1 MYAVEDLEL
10 RPLSV
15 AQLGVWVIQM
25 LEPRNPIFNIAE
37 YLEILGPVDPSLFET
52 ALRLVVAE
60 TDSLHLRFVEMDD
73 GPRQFLL
80 PKLNWV
86 MPFIDVTSE
95 DDPRIAAEAWMREDM
110 DRVVDLSCDHVF
122 SYALF
127 RAAPDRFFWYS
138 RYHHLCHDG
147 FGQSLLAQ
155 RVAAIYSALVEG
167 RPPEADKPGSWFE
180 LLDEE
185 ENYRRSTRYV
195 RDQAFWREQL
205 VDRPEPVTLSGKLPA
220 RSHHSF
226 IRRTGHLPQS
236 VTEALRALSA
246 AHGSSLPQVVTTAA
260 ALYLHRLTGARDLTL
275 GMVLAARIGAKM
287 RRIIGMA
294 SNVLPLRLVIDPLGG
309 FTDLLHQASR
319 RMRDALLHQRYRT
332 GDLRRDLAQNPD
344 EPDVYGTLIN
354 IMPFDYDLR
363 FAGHRAHVYNLS
375 CGPVPDLSFVVYDRR
390 DSSQLRIDLDV
401 HPAQY
406 TPEAL
411 AAHQRRFLA
420 LLGRL
425 VAAPQVPLHRLQ
437 VLAPEERHTLLEE
450 FNPTV
455 RVLPAATLP
464 ALFEAQVARTP
475 EAIALVCGEESLS
488 YGVLNARANRLA
500 HLLLAQGVGPEC
512 VVGLA
517 LERSVELVVAVL
529 GVLKAGGAYLPMDPE
544 YPQARLAQMLAEAA
558 PALVLTSLIGRV
570 RVPAGVAVLALDGPE
585 TQAALADAPTHDPTD
600 AERPTPLLPQHL
612 AYVIYT
618 SGSTGRPKGVVVEHR
633 NLSNVAYAW
642 RQCYQLDRFEVR
654 LLQIASLSFDVCT
667 GDLVRALTSGGQIIV
682 CPEDVRMDPAKLYRM
697 LARHRITIVESTPGV
712 ILPLMDFIDEKRLD
726 IGFLKILI
734 AGSDSLKAE
743 DHQSLLDRCRSSTRI
758 FNSYGVTEATIDA
771 SYFEGCPATSAPN
784 SNTPIG
790 KPLPNYRLYVLDT
803 ALEPVPVGAGGELY
817 IAGAGVARGYLRRA
831 GLTAERFVADPHGI
845 VPGTRMYRTGDLAR
859 WRADG
864 TLEFLGRADQQVKI
878 RGFRIEPGEIEAVLT
893 AHEAVAQAAVIARED
908 GPGGSQLVAY
918 VVPAHG
924 TRPDVSALRG
934 VLSER
939 LPEYMVPAAFVF
951 LEALPLTPNAK
962 LDRRGLPAPE
972 RQAETYRAPRTPA
985 EQILCEL
992 FAELLSLPRVG
1003 IVDNFF
1009 ALGGDSILSILLVSR
1024 ARRAGLELTARD
1036 VFQRQT
1042 VEALAAVVRVPET
1055 DARPTRNA
1063 LAGIGEVI
1071 PTPIMRR
1078 FLAQDG
1084 PIGRFNQSMLLRV
1097 PADLAEPD
1105 LVAALQA
1112 LIDHH
1117 DVLRLRL
1124 EDEGDRRL
1132 RIAPPRMV
1140 SAGVC
1145 LTRVALCG
1153 FSEAERRERMERALR
1168 EAEGRLDPQAGR
1180 MLQAVWFAGAD
1191 TDRDC
1196 LLLVIHH
1203 LAVDGVSWRILV
1215 PDLAAAWGSV
1225 VRRETAVLEQVGTPF
1240 RAWARHLAAQARTAA
1255 LLAELPAWEAILAGG
1270 APLIPGAV
1278 LDPAR
1283 DTFATAGHLHM
1294 ALPATLSSALLTA
1307 VPAAFH
1313 ARINDVLLAALAVAV
1328 AAWRRKRG
1336 SGGEGSVLIDV
1347 EGHGREA
1354 MAEGIDLSRTVGW
1367 FTSMYPVSL
1376 DISSLDI
1383 DDALA
1388 GGTAM
1393 GRALKRV
1400 KEQLRAIPG
1409 RGLGYGLLRYLQPEA
1424 GLRLAGWPD
1433 PQIGFNYLG
1442 RFVTGAG
1449 GDWSPAAGPE
1459 SLGVGAD
1466 PAMPLAHLVELDTLT
1481 VDSQDGPSLSAR
1493 WSWAKAHLS
1502 DADIGVL
1509 AEAWQRALEAMVRHI
1524 KQPGAGGHTP
1534 SDFPLL
1540 ALSQAEVERLEAACP
1555 GFEDILP
1562 LSPLQEGLL
1571 FHALYDDTAPD
1582 LYTVQ
1587 IVVALDGTLDS
1598 VRMRDAANALLRRHA
1613 NLRASIHHRG
1623 LGRPVQV
1630 IARAVDLPWRE
1641 VDVSALRGEAQDM
1654 RREELLAADRTQ
1666 RFELSEGPLLR
1677 FVLLRLNP
1685 LRHLLLCTY
1694 HHSVMDGWSSPVF
1707 LGELFKL
1714 YRSGGNIEVAGAGH
1728 PLRRLPRLAGGAG
1741 HRGGTWGLA
1750 GLSGRYRG
1758 ADAACPGRAVGRVPD
1773 RAGAL
1778 GNRSAGGSERPVA
1791 ASCARARAHAE
1802 HRRAGTLGSAAR
1814 AANGPRRRR
1823 LRGNGSGPAGGVGGR
1838 RANGGAIHQYP
1849 AAAGAATP
1857 RATARGA
1864 ARRDPGEPVALVGSP
1879 APGPSGN
1886 PAGSGDRRSLR
1897 YLGGV

>member
-1 MYAVEDLEL
+1 
-10 RPLSV
+10 
-15 AQLGVWVIQM
+15 
-25 LEPRNPIFNIAE
+25 
-37 YLEILGPVDPSLFET
+37 
-52 ALRLVVAE
+52 
-60 TDSLHLRFVEMDD
+60 
-73 GPRQFLL
+73 
-80 PKLNWV
+80 
-86 MPFIDVTSE
+86 
-95 DDPRIAAEAWMREDM
+95 
-110 DRVVDLSCDHVF
+110 
-122 SYALF
+122 
-127 RAAPDRFFWYS
+127 
-138 RYHHLCHDG
+138 
-147 FGQSLLAQ
+147 
-155 RVAAIYSALVEG
+155 
-167 RPPEADKPGSWFE
+167 
-180 LLDEE
+180 
-185 ENYRRSTRYV
+185 
-195 RDQAFWREQL
+195 
-205 VDRPEPVTLSGKLPA
+205 
-220 RSHHSF
+220 
-226 IRRTGHLPQS
+226 
-236 VTEALRALSA
+236 
-246 AHGSSLPQVVTTAA
+246 
-260 ALYLHRLTGARDLTL
+260 
-275 GMVLAARIGAKM
+275 
-287 RRIIGMA
+287 
-294 SNVLPLRLVIDPLGG
+294 
-309 FTDLLHQASR
+309 
-319 RMRDALLHQRYRT
+319 
-332 GDLRRDLAQNPD
+332 
-344 EPDVYGTLIN
+344 
-354 IMPFDYDLR
+354 MPFDYDLR

-390 DSSQLRIDLDV
+390 DSSQLRIDLDA

-425 VAAPQVPLHRLQ
+425 VAAPQVPLHHLQ

-455 RVLPAATLP
+455 RALPAATLP
-464 ALFEAQVARTP
+464 TLFETQVARTR

-529 GVLKAGGAYLPMDPE
+529 GVLKAGGAYLPMDLE

-585 TQAALADAPTHDPTD
+585 TQAALADAPAHDPTD

-618 SGSTGRPKGVVVEHR
+618 SGSTGRPKGVLVEHR

-654 LLQIASLSFDVCT
+654 LLQIASISFDVCT

-771 SYFEGCPATSAPN
+771 SYFEGCAATSAPN

-803 ALEPVPVGAGGELY
+803 ALEPVPVGASGELY
-817 IAGAGVARGYLRRA
+817 IAGAGVARGYLSRA
-831 GLTAERFVADPHGI
+831 GLTAERFVADPHGV

-924 TRPDVSALRG
+924 ARPDVSALRG

-951 LEALPLTPNAK
+951 LEALPLTPNGK
-962 LDRRGLPAPE
+962 LDRRALPAPE

-985 EQILCEL
+985 EQILCDL

-1042 VEALAAVVRVPET
+1042 VEALAAVARVPET
-1055 DARPTRNA
+1055 DARPTRDA

-1124 EDEGDRRL
+1124 EDERDGRL
-1132 RIAPPRMV
+1132 RIAPPGMV

-1145 LTRVALCG
+1145 LTRVAVCG

-1191 TDRDC
+1191 TGGDC

-1215 PDLAAAWGSV
+1215 PDLAAAWGRRCG
-1225 VRRETAVLEQVGTPF
+1225 VRR
-1240 RAWARHLAAQARTAA
+1240 RYWSRWARR
-1255 LLAELPAWEAILAGG
+1255 
-1270 APLIPGAV
+1270 
-1278 LDPAR
+1278 
-1283 DTFATAGHLHM
+1283 
-1294 ALPATLSSALLTA
+1294 
-1307 VPAAFH
+1307 
-1313 ARINDVLLAALAVAV
+1313 
-1328 AAWRRKRG
+1328 
-1336 SGGEGSVLIDV
+1336 SG
-1347 EGHGREA
+1347 
-1354 MAEGIDLSRTVGW
+1354 
-1367 FTSMYPVSL
+1367 
-1376 DISSLDI
+1376 
-1383 DDALA
+1383 
-1388 GGTAM
+1388 
-1393 GRALKRV
+1393 
-1400 KEQLRAIPG
+1400 PG
-1409 RGLGYGLLRYLQPEA
+1409 RGT
-1424 GLRLAGWPD
+1424 WPHR
-1433 PQIGFNYLG
+1433 LG
-1442 RFVTGAG
+1442 RRPWWRSF
-1449 GDWSPAAGPE
+1449 
-1459 SLGVGAD
+1459 
-1466 PAMPLAHLVELDTLT
+1466 
-1481 VDSQDGPSLSAR
+1481 R
-1493 WSWAKAHLS
+1493 
-1502 DADIGVL
+1502 
-1509 AEAWQRALEAMVRHI
+1509 
-1524 KQPGAGGHTP
+1524 PGKP
-1534 SDFPLL
+1534 YWP
-1540 ALSQAEVERLEAACP
+1540 
-1555 GFEDILP
+1555 
-1562 LSPLQEGLL
+1562 
-1571 FHALYDDTAPD
+1571 
-1582 LYTVQ
+1582 
-1587 IVVALDGTLDS
+1587 
-1598 VRMRDAANALLRRHA
+1598 
-1613 NLRASIHHRG
+1613 
-1623 LGRPVQV
+1623 
-1630 IARAVDLPWRE
+1630 
-1641 VDVSALRGEAQDM
+1641 
-1654 RREELLAADRTQ
+1654 
-1666 RFELSEGPLLR
+1666 
-1677 FVLLRLNP
+1677 
-1685 LRHLLLCTY
+1685 
-1694 HHSVMDGWSSPVF
+1694 
-1707 LGELFKL
+1707 
-1714 YRSGGNIEVAGAGH
+1714 
-1728 PLRRLPRLAGGAG
+1728 
-1741 HRGGTWGLA
+1741 
-1750 GLSGRYRG
+1750 
-1758 ADAACPGRAVGRVPD
+1758 
-1773 RAGAL
+1773 
-1778 GNRSAGGSERPVA
+1778 
-1791 ASCARARAHAE
+1791 
-1802 HRRAGTLGSAAR
+1802 
-1814 AANGPRRRR
+1814 
-1823 LRGNGSGPAGGVGGR
+1823 
-1838 RANGGAIHQYP
+1838 
-1849 AAAGAATP
+1849 
-1857 RATARGA
+1857 A
-1864 ARRDPGEPVALVGSP
+1864 ARRSSRARCSTRRATPSP
-1879 APGPSGN
+1879 QRGTCTWPCRP
-1886 PAGSGDRRSLR
+1886 P
-1897 YLGGV
+1897 